1 MSNYRS
7 IPEDEE
13 TPGFAGERTD
23 LAWSRSGLAVLAAV
37 GALAKR
43 VLDTRHDVKASF
55 VVGLCLVAGGIAWG
69 LAVAHARV
77 LARTSMEGRIHA
89 DAQKLRFVAIGTTA
103 LAIGALVLA
112 LLPDA

>member
-13 TPGFAGERTD
+13 TPGVAGERTD